1 MFIGQLCTL
10 APNFY
15 GTVIILGAAYF
26 YLSVLGFSEVSLWII
41 IILTA
46 LAVCAE
52 FGTRWFRRSLM
63 KEYQVSGAY
72 SVNTTVCNLAGIIV
86 ADALFGA
93 LAGIAIWELIVG
105 KALLPYLDHISKVLV
120 RLIILAILRFICGI
134 IMITI
139 VCKYIIYRV

>member
-15 GTVIILGAAYF
+15 GTAIILGAAYF
-26 YLSVLGFSEVSLWII
+26 YMYIFGFSKVSLGII
-41 IILTA
+41 ITLTA

-52 FGTRWFRRSLM
+52 VGTRWFRKSLM
-63 KEYQVSGAY
+63 KEYQVSATY
-72 SVNTTVCNLAGIIV
+72 SVNTAVCNLAGIIV
-86 ADALFGA
+86 SDALFGA

-139 VCKYIIYRV
+139 ICKYIIYRV